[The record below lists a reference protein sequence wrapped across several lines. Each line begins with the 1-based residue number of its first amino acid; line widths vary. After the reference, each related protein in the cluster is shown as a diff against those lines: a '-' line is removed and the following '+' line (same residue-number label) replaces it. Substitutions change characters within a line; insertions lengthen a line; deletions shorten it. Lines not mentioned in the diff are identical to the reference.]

1 MIRKSPVLLLAAL
14 FAWSCATS
22 DDDPNKHAKRG
33 AEVGAVAGAIVGAIL
48 GNQTG
53 NPRTGAIIGAA
64 AGAALGA
71 STGHDMDKQEQEL
84 RQIPGVEV
92 TRVSPNELDVHFTNE
107 ILFDTDS
114 VALREESRKV
124 LDDLAGNFARYP
136 DEQITIEGHTDAVGS
151 AEEKQFLSQR
161 RANTVREYL
170 IAAGI
175 GPRQITAEGFGDTR
189 PKASNDTPE
198 GRQLNRRVEIRI
210 TAPSQH

>member
-1 MIRKSPVLLLAAL
+1 MTRKSSVLLLAAL
-14 FAWSCATS
+14 FAWSGATS
-22 DDDPNKHAKRG
+22 DDDPDKHAKRG
-33 AEVGAVAGAIVGAIL
+33 AQAGAVAGAIIGAIL

-71 STGHDMDKQEQEL
+71 SAGHDMDKQEQEL

-92 TRVSPNELDVHFTNE
+92 TRVAPGELDVRFTNE
-107 ILFDTDS
+107 ILFDADS
-114 VALREESRKV
+114 VALRDQSRKV
-124 LDDLAGNFARYP
+124 LDDLAGNFSRYP
-136 DEQITIEGHTDAVGS
+136 NELITIEGHTDAVGS

-170 IAAGI
+170 IGAGI
-175 GPRQITAEGFGDTR
+175 RPAQITAEGFGDTR

-210 TAPSQH
+210 TEAKR

>member
-33 AEVGAVAGAIVGAIL
+33 AQVGAVAGAIVGAIL

-92 TRVSPNELDVHFTNE
+92 TRVSPSELDVHFTNE
-107 ILFDTDS
+107 ILFDSDS
-114 VALREESRKV
+114 VALRDESRKV
-124 LDDLAGNFARYP
+124 LDDLAGNLARYP
-136 DEQITIEGHTDAVGS
+136 DEQITID
-151 AEEKQFLSQR
+151 EE
-161 RANTVREYL
+161 
-170 IAAGI
+170 
-175 GPRQITAEGFGDTR
+175 
-189 PKASNDTPE
+189 ASHE
-198 GRQLNRRVEIRI
+198 LRGRG
-210 TAPSQH
+210 